1 MAKLSKRFKEIVK
14 SFEEDKEY
22 TVDEAIAI
30 LQKTKAPKFDE
41 SVEVALRM
49 GADPKKADQQ
59 VRGTVSLPHGTG
71 KSVKL
76 VVFAKGDKL
85 KEAMDAG
92 ADLAGD
98 AELMEKIQG
107 GWLDFNAVIAT
118 PDMMREI
125 GRLAKV
131 LGPRGMM
138 PTPKAGTVTTDVAK
152 AVKEIKAGKIEYRLD
167 KNGCINNSVG
177 KRSFSKE
184 QLVANI
190 LSYIDAIQKAKP
202 VSTKGTYMMKCVLS
216 TTMGPGLKIKLSSL
230 GG

>member
-1 MAKLSKRFKEIVK
+1 MTKLCKRIKENVK
-14 SFEEDKEY
+14 LFNQENEY
-22 TVDEAIAI
+22 TLDEAVEI
-30 LQKTKAPKFDE
+30 LLKTKAPKFDE
-41 SVEVALRM
+41 SFEVSIRT

-59 VRGTVSLPHGTG
+59 VRGTVPLPNGTG

-76 VVFAKGDKL
+76 VIFAKGDKL

-92 ADLAGD
+92 ADYEGD

-125 GRLAKV
+125 GRLAKI
-131 LGPRGMM
+131 LGPRGLM
-138 PTPKAGTVTTDVAK
+138 PTPKAGTVTKDVAK

-177 KRSFSKE
+177 KRSFTKE
-184 QLVANI
+184 QLVENI
-190 LSYIDAIQKAKP
+190 KTYFEAILRAKP
-202 VSTKGTYMMKCVLS
+202 VSTKGTYLVKFVLS
-216 TTMGPGLKIKLSSL
+216 TTMGPGLKIKLSTL
-230 GG
+230 G

>member
-1 MAKLSKRFKEIVK
+1 MTKLSKRIKENVK
-14 SFEEDKEY
+14 LFSEEKEY
-22 TVDEAIAI
+22 TVDEAVEI
-30 LQKTKAPKFDE
+30 LLSTKAPKFDE
-41 SVEVALRM
+41 SFEASIRT

-59 VRGTVSLPHGTG
+59 VRGTVPLPNGTG

-76 VVFAKGDKL
+76 VIFAKGDKL

-92 ADLAGD
+92 ADYDGN
-98 AELMEKIQG
+98 AELIEKIQG

-125 GRLAKV
+125 GRLAKI
-131 LGPRGMM
+131 LGPRGLM

-177 KRSFSKE
+177 KRSFTKE
-184 QLVANI
+184 QIIENI
-190 LSYIDAIQKAKP
+190 KVYFEAIQRAKP
-202 VSTKGTYMMKCVLS
+202 VSTKGTYLMKFVLS
-216 TTMGPGLKIKLSSL
+216 TTMGPGLKIKLSTL
-230 GG
+230 G